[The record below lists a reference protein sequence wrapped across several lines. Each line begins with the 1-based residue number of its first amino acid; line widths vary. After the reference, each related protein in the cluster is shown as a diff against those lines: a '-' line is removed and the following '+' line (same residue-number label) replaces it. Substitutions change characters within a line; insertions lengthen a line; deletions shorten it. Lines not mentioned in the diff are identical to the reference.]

1 VIIHH
6 EPVDSA
12 AGRQDPGSDA
22 VAAGRRS
29 RRRRGERSAPSEH
42 VTPVEPAA
50 ATSADELAEAG
61 TPTVDVLP
69 AGAAGDGSA
78 DVTVPV
84 ADGAP
89 VADTPT
95 TESAEGP
102 ATDGAT
108 PRRRPRRRAQRP
120 AGEPDA
126 QAEQVGAA
134 G

>member
-1 VIIHH
+1 
-6 EPVDSA
+6 
-12 AGRQDPGSDA
+12 
-22 VAAGRRS
+22 
-29 RRRRGERSAPSEH
+29 

-50 ATSADELAEAG
+50 ATSADELAEAE

-84 ADGAP
+84 G
-89 VADTPT
+89 DTPT

-102 ATDGAT
+102 ATDGAV

-126 QAEQVGAA
+126 QAEQVGAP